1 MNKQTKIIICKIVC
15 MNSIS
20 GREKEGDIGCVL
32 ACPTTMY
39 KTSTPVLKSVIS
51 NKRKIHY
58 YILPIT
64 VGALDPS
71 LYKHT
76 ETPTT
81 TPHPG
86 ESIHSLQ
93 LVIFVEK

>member
-15 MNSIS
+15 INSIS

-39 KTSTPVLKSVIS
+39 KISTPVLKSVIS
-51 NKRKIHY
+51 NKRKRY

-64 VGALDPS
+64 VGVLGPS
-71 LYKHT
+71 LYKHI

-86 ESIHSLQ
+86 ESIHTL
-93 LVIFVEK
+93 